1 MASSSLSALLIS
13 ERFVSV
19 LLLVFS
25 LQNNAQNAGK
35 VKWGFWHEAFVASG
49 GPIFS
54 LAREKIG
61 EKRVRGDAGC
71 FLRLHSDKNQYVR
84 LAFHSGVTSR
94 MSDYAPPDTVGIK
107 FVISCCRISAINR
120 RCSLNLSGCTFLR
133 EGVLCLLRP
142 CRMHAQ
148 WLPL

>member
-1 MASSSLSALLIS
+1 MASSFLSALLIS

-25 LQNNAQNAGK
+25 PQNNAQNAGK

-61 EKRVRGDAGC
+61 EKRVLGDAGC
-71 FLRLHSDKNQYVR
+71 MLPLILGGPQCFG
-84 LAFHSGVTSR
+84 LAFHSVVTLR
-94 MSDYAPPDTVGIK
+94 MSWYAPPDTGV
-107 FVISCCRISAINR
+107 S
-120 RCSLNLSGCTFLR
+120 NLILVALERLPSMEGTVKIWIICTFLR
-133 EGVLCLLRP
+133 GAKIQGSPFRGAVCE
-142 CRMHAQ
+142 AD
-148 WLPL
+148 